1 MSAAAYVQSENAELL
16 IKIFQRLEGIQT
28 DEDGYGVELI
38 DEPFDPPIKELNLG
52 GGSEQ
57 VISDLTD
64 IQEKNYRTHVM
75 IGFGFSHNSNK
86 HTYLQLSA
94 DGGSNFIDTGYHKAI
109 SYQNQANND
118 SGDSNYT
125 NGTSYDYVFD
135 SDNNDSARAGGG
147 FLYMY
152 NLGDSTKSNTAWSQ
166 NSASNSN
173 NNQVYR
179 NLGVFGHAT
188 TQTINALRLGSS
200 GGTTFKTGHISLY
213 GIKGINN
220 G

>member
-1 MSAAAYVQSENAELL
+1 MSEYGYIPEAPEQSFGNNKGIFNPKDMYDLTRANKWTDINDWQL
-16 IKIFQRLEGIQT
+16 ITSVDIA
-28 DEDGYGVELI
+28 DGTSYI
-38 DEPFDPPIKELNLG
+38 
-52 GGSEQ
+52 
-57 VISDLTD
+57 DLTD
-64 IQEKNYRTHVM
+64 IQEGNYRTHVM

-94 DGGSNFIDTGYHKAI
+94 DGGSNFINTGYHKAI
-109 SYQNQANND
+109 NYQNQANND
-118 SGDSNYT
+118 SGDSRYT

-135 SDNNDSARAGGG
+135 SDNTDSARAGGG
-147 FLYMY
+147 YLYMY
-152 NLGDSTKSNTAWSQ
+152 NLGDSTKSNTAWAQ

-188 TQTINALRLGSS
+188 TQTINALRLGAT

>member
-1 MSAAAYVQSENAELL
+1 MSEFGYIPEAPEQSFGNNKGIFTPKDIYDLTRANKWTDINDWQLITSVDIADGTAYV
-16 IKIFQRLEGIQT
+16 
-28 DEDGYGVELI
+28 
-38 DEPFDPPIKELNLG
+38 
-52 GGSEQ
+52 
-57 VISDLTD
+57 DLTD
-64 IQEKNYRTHVM
+64 IQEGNYRTHVM

-94 DGGSNFIDTGYHKAI
+94 DGGSSFINTGYHKAVN
-109 SYQNQANND
+109 YQNQANND
-118 SGDSNYT
+118 SGESKYT

-135 SDNNDSARAGGG
+135 SDNTDSARAGGG

-152 NLGDSTKSNTAWSQ
+152 NLGDSTKSNTAFIQ

-179 NLGVFGHAT
+179 DYGAFGHAT
-188 TQTINALRLGSS
+188 AQTINALRLGVT
-200 GGTTFKTGHISLY
+200 GGTTIKTGHISLY

>member
-1 MSAAAYVQSENAELL
+1 MSEYGYIPEAPEQSFGNSKGIFTPKDIYDLTRADKWTDINDWQLITSVDIADGTAYV
-16 IKIFQRLEGIQT
+16 
-28 DEDGYGVELI
+28 
-38 DEPFDPPIKELNLG
+38 
-52 GGSEQ
+52 
-57 VISDLTD
+57 DLTD
-64 IQEKNYRTHVM
+64 IQEHNYRTHVM

-86 HTYLQLSA
+86 HTYVQLSA
-94 DGGSNFIDTGYHKAI
+94 DGGSNFINTGYHKAV

-118 SGDSNYT
+118 YGDSKYT
-125 NGTSYDYVFD
+125 NGTQYDYAFD

-152 NLGDSTKSNTAWSQ
+152 NLGDSTKSNTAFIQ

-188 TQTINALRLGSS
+188 PQTINALRIGVS
-200 GGTTFKTGHISLY
+200 GGTTIKTGHISLY